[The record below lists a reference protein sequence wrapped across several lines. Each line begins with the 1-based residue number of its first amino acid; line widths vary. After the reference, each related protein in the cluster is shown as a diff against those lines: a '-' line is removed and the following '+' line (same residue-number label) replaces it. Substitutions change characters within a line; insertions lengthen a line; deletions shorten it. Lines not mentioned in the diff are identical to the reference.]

1 MKHLLISLLCVCFL
15 QVSFG
20 QEQQQRQQRPQQI
33 LPPMTEEQQRTA
45 RMPQVSPF
53 ASPDWPG
60 RLVPADS
67 ARMKKIDRVL
77 PTRGLAIAAPSRDGV
92 DAFCKFIEEDLAP
105 AHFNMLIIRIDWNYE
120 YECHPELRDPNP
132 LRKEDI
138 KKMVAVC
145 KKHNIQLA
153 PQINLLGHQSWAG
166 TTYALLREYPEFD
179 EAPHIRT
186 EDYNE
191 KYAVNG
197 RPQPQ
202 SDMLYCKSYC
212 PLHPQV
218 HDVVFALVDELM
230 DVFEAHWYHAGMD
243 EVFHLGDERCP
254 RCRGIDKAVLFAGE
268 VNKIQDHLS
277 KSNRRL
283 MIWGDRLIDGR
294 VGATGLGA
302 WEASLNNT
310 APAIGMINKDVYIC
324 DWHYGTPGLSA
335 VQIAFNGLDVAL
347 CPYTNEGVAV
357 QHLKD
362 MLDWRTRSGM
372 NRSVANRFQGIIHTV
387 WSGADGFLR
396 TYNNPAT
403 FAPPSADRTDG
414 YGGGPGGDSR
424 VLKYLIE
431 EFKKLNL

>member
-1 MKHLLISLLCVCFL
+1 MNRLFISLLCICVF
-15 QVSFG
+15 QVSFS
-20 QEQQQRQQRPQQI
+20 QQQREQQR
-33 LPPMTEEQQRTA
+33 LPPMTEEQQRAA
-45 RMPQVSPF
+45 RLQPVSQF

-60 RLVPADS
+60 RLIPTDS
-67 ARMKKIDRVL
+67 GKIKKIDRVL
-77 PTRGLAIAAPSRDGV
+77 PTRGLAIAAPSRNAVG
-92 DAFCKFIEEDLAP
+92 AFCKFIDEELAP
-105 AHFNMLIIRIDWNYE
+105 AHFNILIIRIDWNYE

-132 LRKEDI
+132 LTKADI
-138 KKMVAVC
+138 KKIVAVC

-166 TTYALLREYPEFD
+166 TTYALLREYPQFD

-186 EDYNE
+186 EDYYE

-268 VNKIQDHLS
+268 VNKIQEHLA

-283 MIWGDRLIDGR
+283 MIWGDRMIDGSR
-294 VGATGLGA
+294 LATGLGA
-302 WEASLNNT
+302 WEASMNNT
-310 APAIGMINKDVYIC
+310 ASAIGMINKDVFIC
-324 DWHYGTPGLSA
+324 DWHYDNSGLSA
-335 VQIAFNGLDVAL
+335 VQFAFNGLDVAL
-347 CPYTNEGVAV
+347 CPYTNVGIAE

-362 MLDWRTRSGM
+362 MLDWRTRNL
-372 NRSVANRFQGIIHTV
+372 NRTVTNRFQGIIQTV
-387 WSGADGFLR
+387 WSSADRFLSI
-396 TYNNPAT
+396 YNDPAT
-403 FAPPSADRTDG
+403 FAPSTTQSTDG
-414 YGGGPGGDSR
+414 SGGDAR
-424 VLKYLIE
+424 TLKYLMT
-431 EFKKLNL
+431 EFKKLNQ